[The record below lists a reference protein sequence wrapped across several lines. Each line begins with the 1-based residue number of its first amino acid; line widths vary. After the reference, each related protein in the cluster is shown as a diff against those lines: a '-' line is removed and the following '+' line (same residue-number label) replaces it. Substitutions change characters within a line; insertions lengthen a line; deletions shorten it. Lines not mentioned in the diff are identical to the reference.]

1 MPEHKGPENKGIVIG
16 GGTMGADIAAIFA
29 GNGWDVEI
37 VEPNEAMRESL
48 ESRVKASAAEI
59 ETGKPLGKVR
69 VRAAIGDIDWS
80 GAALVI
86 EAVWEDLDAK
96 RKVFAELEQAAP
108 RDLPLTSN
116 SSGFPTTQIAEGMA
130 TASRVFGLHF
140 FMPAHIVPCV
150 ELILGERSDPALAEK
165 VGGIMRD
172 LGKKPVLV
180 RKDIPGFL
188 GNRIQAAMI
197 REALAL
203 VDAGYASVEDIDTVV
218 RYSFGFRLVAAGPLL
233 QKDISGLTS
242 VNASAKVMYPSLSNA
257 SEPSRLLQRIVGEG
271 KSGIRTKEGFY
282 KWDDASIAVTKQRYA
297 RAIRKALAILRE
309 EDAAAAVRPAG
320 SSAAG

>member
-1 MPEHKGPENKGIVIG
+1 MPGHKGVVIG
-16 GGTMGADIAAIFA
+16 GGTMGADIAAIFV
-29 GNGWDVEI
+29 GNGGDVEV

-48 ESRVKASAAEI
+48 EDRVRSSAAEI
-59 ETGKPLGKVR
+59 EAGKPLGKVR
-69 VRAAIGDIDWS
+69 ALAAISDIDWN

-86 EAVWEDLDAK
+86 EAVWEDLEAK
-96 RKVFAELEQAAP
+96 RKVFAELEKAAP
-108 RDLPLTSN
+108 RGLPLTSN
-116 SSGFPTTQIAEGMA
+116 SSGFPTTRIAEGM
-130 TASRVFGLHF
+130 TTPERVFGLHF

-150 ELILGERSDPALAEK
+150 ELILGERSEPALAEK
-165 VGGIMRD
+165 VDGIMRD
-172 LGKKPVLV
+172 LGTKPVLV
-180 RKDIPGFL
+180 KKDIPGFL

-203 VDAGYASVEDIDTVV
+203 VDDGYASVEDIDTVV

-233 QKDISGLTS
+233 QKDLSGLTS

-257 SEPSRLLQRIVGEG
+257 AEPSRLLQRIVGEG

-282 KWDDASIAVTKQRYA
+282 KWDDASIAAEKQRYG

-309 EDAAAAVRPAG
+309 EDADAG
-320 SSAAG
+320 R

>member
-1 MPEHKGPENKGIVIG
+1 MPENKGIVIG

-37 VEPNEAMRESL
+37 VEPDEAMRASL
-48 ESRVKASAAEI
+48 GARVKASAAEI
-59 ETGKPLGKVR
+59 ETGRPLGEIR
-69 VRAAIGDIDWS
+69 GRAAIADIDWS
-80 GAALVI
+80 SAALVI

-96 RKVFAELEQAAP
+96 RKVFSELERSAP
-108 RDLPLTSN
+108 RGLPLTSN
-116 SSGFPTTQIAEGMA
+116 SSGFPTTRIAEGMA
-130 TASRVFGLHF
+130 TPERMFGLHF

-150 ELILGERSDPALAEK
+150 ELILGERSDPALADD
-165 VGGIMRD
+165 VGRIMRE

-242 VNASAKVMYPSLSNA
+242 VNASAKVMYPSLSNTA
-257 SEPSRLLQRIVGEG
+257 EPSRLLQRIVGEG
-271 KSGIRTKEGFY
+271 KSGMRTKEGFY
-282 KWDDASIAVTKQRYA
+282 KWDDDSIAVTKQRYA

-309 EDAAAAVRPAG
+309 EDAERERG
-320 SSAAG
+320 RH

>member
-1 MPEHKGPENKGIVIG
+1 MPGRKGIVIG

-48 ESRVKASAAEI
+48 ETRVKASAAEI
-59 ETGKPLGKVR
+59 ETGKPLGEIR
-69 VRAAIGDIDWS
+69 ARAAIADLDWS
-80 GAALVI
+80 VATLVI
-86 EAVWEDLDAK
+86 EAVWEDLAAK
-96 RKVFAELEQAAP
+96 RKVFAELEARAP

-130 TASRVFGLHF
+130 TASRMFGLHF

-150 ELILGERSDPALAEK
+150 ELILGERSDAALAED

-233 QKDISGLTS
+233 QKDLSGLTS

-257 SEPSRLLQRIVGEG
+257 AEPSAILQRIVGEG

-282 KWDDASIAVTKQRYA
+282 KWDDASIAAEKERYG

-309 EDAAAAVRPAG
+309 EDAG
-320 SSAAG
+320 KNDHSASP

>member
-1 MPEHKGPENKGIVIG
+1 MPENKGIVIG

-37 VEPNEAMRESL
+37 VEPNETMRASL

-59 ETGKPLGKVR
+59 DAAKPLGEIR

-80 GAALVI
+80 SAALVI

-108 RDLPLTSN
+108 RGLPLTSN
-116 SSGFPTTQIAEGMA
+116 SSGFPTTEIAEGMA
-130 TASRVFGLHF
+130 TASRMFGLHF

-150 ELILGERSDPALAEK
+150 ELILGERSDPVLAEK

-257 SEPSRLLQRIVGEG
+257 SEPSQLLQRIVGEG

-282 KWDDASIAVTKQRYA
+282 KWDDDSIAVTKQRYA

-309 EDAAAAVRPAG
+309 EDAGLR
-320 SSAAG
+320 

>member
-1 MPEHKGPENKGIVIG
+1 MALPDRKGIVIG
-16 GGTMGADIAAIFA
+16 GGTMGADIAAIFV
-29 GNGWDVEI
+29 GNGADVEI

-48 ESRVKASAAEI
+48 ESQVMTAAAEI
-59 ETGKPLGKVR
+59 DAGKPLGG
-69 VRAAIGDIDWS
+69 VRALAAIKDIDWG

-86 EAVWEDLDAK
+86 EAVWEDLAAK
-96 RKVFAELEQAAP
+96 RAVFAELEKSAP
-108 RDLPLTSN
+108 RGLPLTSN
-116 SSGFPTTQIAEGMA
+116 SSGFPTTEIAEGMA
-130 TASRVFGLHF
+130 TPERVFGLHF
-140 FMPAHIVPCV
+140 FMPAHIVRCV
-150 ELILGERSDPALAEK
+150 ELILGERSDPALGEDI
-165 VGGIMRD
+165 GRIMRG

-233 QKDISGLTS
+233 QKDLSGLTS

-271 KSGIRTKEGFY
+271 KSGIRTKEGFH
-282 KWDDASIAVTKQRYA
+282 KWDDAKIAAEKERYG

-309 EDAAAAVRPAG
+309 EEAAATAPPMA
-320 SSAAG
+320 SSPTTDA

>member
-1 MPEHKGPENKGIVIG
+1 MPDRKGIVIG
-16 GGTMGADIAAIFA
+16 GGTMGADIAAIFV
-29 GNGWDVEI
+29 GNGGEAEV
-37 VEPNEAMRESL
+37 VEPDEAMRESL
-48 ESRVKASAAEI
+48 ESRVRASAAEI
-59 ETGKPLGKVR
+59 DTGRPPGKLR
-69 VRAAIGDIDWS
+69 VRAAIAEVDWS

-86 EAVWEDLDAK
+86 EAVWEDLAAK
-96 RKVFAELEQAAP
+96 RAVFAELEKSAP
-108 RDLPLTSN
+108 RGLPLTSN
-116 SSGFPTTQIAEGMA
+116 SSGFPTTKIAEGMA
-130 TASRVFGLHF
+130 TPERMFGLHF

-150 ELILGERSDPALAEK
+150 ELILGERSDPALAEE
-165 VGGIMRD
+165 VGRIMRG

-233 QKDISGLTS
+233 QKDLSGLTS

-257 SEPSRLLQRIVGEG
+257 TEPSRLLQRIVGEG

-282 KWDDASIAVTKQRYA
+282 KWDDAKIAAEKARYG

-309 EDAAAAVRPAG
+309 EEVAMTARPGG
-320 SSAAG
+320 SSPTTDA

>member
-1 MPEHKGPENKGIVIG
+1 MPDHKGIVIG
-16 GGTMGADIAAIFA
+16 GGTMGADIASIFV
-29 GNGWDVEI
+29 GNGGGVEI
-37 VEPNEAMRESL
+37 VEPNEATRNDL
-48 ESRVKASAAEI
+48 EQRIRSSAAAI
-59 ETGKPLGKVR
+59 DAGKPLGGVR
-69 VRAAIGDIDWS
+69 VRPVIQDVDWS
-80 GAALVI
+80 GASLVI
-86 EAVWEDLDAK
+86 EAVPEALDAK
-96 RKVFAELEQAAP
+96 RAVFAELEKYAP

-116 SSGFPTTQIAEGMA
+116 SSGFPTSRIAEGMA
-130 TASRVFGLHF
+130 TAERIFGLHF

-150 ELILGERSDPALAEK
+150 ELILGERSDPALAEE
-165 VGGIMRD
+165 VGRIMRE

-203 VDAGYASVEDIDTVV
+203 VDDGYASVEDIDTVV

-233 QKDISGLTS
+233 QKDLSGLTS

-257 SEPSRLLQRIVGEG
+257 AEPSAILQRIVGEG

-282 KWDDASIAVTKQRYA
+282 KWDDASIAVEKERYG
-297 RAIRKALAILRE
+297 RAIKKALAILRE
-309 EDAAAAVRPAG
+309 EDAGTSDNAASQPG
-320 SSAAG
+320 STPGSKA

>member
-1 MPEHKGPENKGIVIG
+1 MPENKGIVIG

-37 VEPNEAMRESL
+37 VEPNEAMRASL

-59 ETGKPLGKVR
+59 DAAKPLGEIR

-80 GAALVI
+80 SAALVI

-108 RDLPLTSN
+108 RGLPLTSN
-116 SSGFPTTQIAEGMA
+116 SSGFPTTEIAEGMA
-130 TASRVFGLHF
+130 TASRMFGLHF

-150 ELILGERSDPALAEK
+150 ELILGERSDPVLAEK

-257 SEPSRLLQRIVGEG
+257 SEPSQLLQRIVGEG

-282 KWDDASIAVTKQRYA
+282 KWDDDSIAVTKQRYA

-309 EDAAAAVRPAG
+309 EDAGLR
-320 SSAAG
+320 

>member
-1 MPEHKGPENKGIVIG
+1 MPENKGIVIG

-37 VEPNEAMRESL
+37 VEPNEAMRASL

-59 ETGKPLGKVR
+59 DAAKPLGEIR
-69 VRAAIGDIDWS
+69 VRAAIGDLDWS
-80 GAALVI
+80 SAALVI
-86 EAVWEDLDAK
+86 EAVWEDHDAN

-108 RDLPLTSN
+108 RGLPLTSN
-116 SSGFPTTQIAEGMA
+116 SSGFPTTEIAEGMA
-130 TASRVFGLHF
+130 TASRMFGLHF

-150 ELILGERSDPALAEK
+150 ELILGERSDPVLAEK

-180 RKDIPGFL
+180 KKDIPGFL

-257 SEPSRLLQRIVGEG
+257 SEPSQLLQRIVGEG

-282 KWDDASIAVTKQRYA
+282 KWDDEKIAAEKERYG

-309 EDAAAAVRPAG
+309 EDAEMLSPM
-320 SSAAG
+320 S